1 MLHASKIQRRQD
13 IGSDTAL
20 LQQGFTP
27 VYKFEN
33 LTAGLP
39 VRPFFTTMGCS
50 KRQNI
55 DRTVIFL
62 WVSELRVI

>member
-1 MLHASKIQRRQD
+1 MLHASKIQWWQD

-20 LQQGFTP
+20 LQQVCTP

-39 VRPFFTTMGCS
+39 VRPFSTTMVCL

-55 DRTVIFL
+55 DRTGIFL
-62 WVSELRVI
+62 WVPELRIM

>member
-1 MLHASKIQRRQD
+1 MLRASKIQWWQD

-20 LQQGFTP
+20 LQQVFTP

-33 LTAGLP
+33 LTGGLP
-39 VRPFFTTMGCS
+39 IRPFFTTMGCS

-55 DRTVIFL
+55 DMTVIFL
-62 WVSELRVI
+62 WVSELRIM